1 MAAVSDC
8 FSIGSIVA
16 CTTCFHKNVEGEV
29 LAFDSVTKMLILSI
43 LLQKQNLTKQ
53 PLKKGRRCAPPF
65 DCLVLLLSLSLLSL
79 LLRRPLAPPP
89 LLQPK
94 KRLHPRTLA
103 HFHVYMD
110 RWIGASTHYTHIQM
124 NAMISND
131 NNNSKDDDT
140 TNQHKLH

>member
-1 MAAVSDC
+1 MFFDRQYCCLYDMFSQERRGRSAGVRLGDKDADIEYPFTKTKPYQAA
-8 FSIGSIVA
+8 A
-16 CTTCFHKNVEGEV
+16 EEGTS
-29 LAFDSVTKMLILSI
+29 L
-43 LLQKQNLTKQ
+43 
-53 PLKKGRRCAPPF
+53 CAPF
-65 DCLVLLLSLSLLSL
+65 RLSRLALSLLSL
-79 LLRRPLAPPP
+79 LLRIPLAPPP